1 MPGRKT
7 KLGCPKVAAVID
19 ALHAKEPDGWRKNR
33 LLAVKLAAKGEFT
46 SDEIADLCGVSR
58 THIYKWFKIVREGGL
73 DALLEREKPGPKEG
87 SCRGIAVEVLD
98 ELEKKLK
105 ANDFVTVVHAQRWL
119 EQKDGVKRP
128 YNTVWV
134 WLKKL
139 GGVLLVPRPSHSK
152 KDPAASEAFRNE
164 LGQRLEALKIPAGSK
179 VKIWVMDE
187 ARFGLHTEMR
197 RLWSLKGQR
206 PVVTRQIKYEWD
218 YLYGSLDVVSGQAHF
233 CQFPSINLEWDFEYL
248 SDLTRVDSEAIHI
261 VIRDQ
266 AGFHL
271 RDGDSRL
278 PPRVRI
284 IDLPPY
290 SPELNPC
297 EQLWDIVKDDIG
309 NRVFQTIEEL
319 RDATL
324 PTLKRYW
331 DDAAAVLRLIG
342 REWILIQVNGS
353 KKILVSH

>member
-7 KLGCPKVAAVID
+7 KLGCPEVAAVVD

-58 THIYKWFKIVREGGL
+58 THIYRWFKIAREDGI
-73 DALLEREKPGPKEG
+73 DALLEREKPGPKAG
-87 SCRGIAVEVLD
+87 SCRGIAPEILD

-105 ANDFVTVVHAQRWL
+105 SNEFVTVVQAQRWL
-119 EQKDGVKRP
+119 EQKDGIKRH
-128 YNTVWV
+128 YNTVWL

-164 LGQRLEALKIPAGSK
+164 LGSELEALNIAAGSK

-197 RLWSLKGQR
+197 RLWSIKGQR
-206 PVVTRQIKYEWD
+206 PVVTKQIRYEWD

-233 CQFPSINLEWDFEYL
+233 CQFPSINLEWDYAYL
-248 SDLTRVDSEAIHI
+248 SDLTQVDSEAIHV

-271 RDGDSRL
+271 RDGDPRL

-319 RDATL
+319 RDAIL

-331 DDAAAVLRLIG
+331 DDAEAVLRLIG
-342 REWILIQVNGS
+342 REWILFQVNDS
-353 KKILVSH
+353 RRILISH

>member
-1 MPGRKT
+1 MPSQKM
-7 KLGCPKVAAVID
+7 KLGCPEVAAVID
-19 ALHAKEPDGWRKNR
+19 ARYAKEPDGWRKNR
-33 LLAVKLAAKGEFT
+33 LLAVKLAAKGEST
-46 SDEIADLCGVSR
+46 SAEIADLCGVAR
-58 THIYKWFKIVREGGL
+58 PHLFRWFKAVRDGGL
-73 DALLEREKPGPKEG
+73 DALLQRGKPGPKEG
-87 SCRGIAVEVLD
+87 SCRGIATEVLA

-105 ANDFVTVVHAQRWL
+105 SNEFVTVVHAQRWL
-119 EQKDGVKRP
+119 EQKEGIKRP

-152 KDPAASEAFRNE
+152 KDPAAAEAFRNE
-164 LGQRLEALKIPAGSK
+164 LGGHLEALKIPAGSK

-197 RLWSLKGQR
+197 RLWSIKGQR

-233 CQFPSINLEWDFEYL
+233 CQFPSINLEWDYAYL
-248 SDLTRVDSEAIHI
+248 FDLTNVDTEVIHI

-271 RDGDSRL
+271 RDGDPRL
-278 PPRVRI
+278 PSRVRI

-309 NRVFQTIEEL
+309 NRVFQTIEAL

-324 PTLKRYW
+324 PTLQRYW
-331 DDAAAVLRLIG
+331 NDAAAVLRLIG
-342 REWILIQVNGS
+342 REWMLFQANASQKIQM
-353 KKILVSH
+353 SH

>member
-7 KLGCPKVAAVID
+7 KLGCPELAAVID

-46 SDEIADLCGVSR
+46 SDEIADFCGVSR
-58 THIYKWFKIVREGGL
+58 THIYRWFKIAREGGL
-73 DALLEREKPGPKEG
+73 DALLEREKPGPKVG
-87 SCRGIAVEVLD
+87 SCRGIAAEVLD

-119 EQKDGVKRP
+119 EEKDGVKRS

-134 WLKKL
+134 WLKKF

-197 RLWSLKGQR
+197 RLWSIKGQR

-233 CQFPSINLEWDFEYL
+233 CQFPSINLEWDYEYL
-248 SDLTRVDSEAIHI
+248 SDLTRVHSEAIHV

-297 EQLWDIVKDDIG
+297 EQFWDIVKDDIG

-353 KKILVSH
+353 KKILMSH

>member
-1 MPGRKT
+1 MPGQKL
-7 KLGCPKVAAVID
+7 KLGCPDVAAVID
-19 ALHAKEPDGWRKNR
+19 GLHSKEPDGWRKNR
-33 LLAVKLAAKGEFT
+33 LLAIKLAARGEST
-46 SDEIADLCGVSR
+46 SAEIADLCGVAR
-58 THIYKWFKIVREGGL
+58 GHLFKWIKAVREGGL
-73 DALLEREKPGPKEG
+73 ELLLARDKPGPKEG
-87 SCRGIAVEVLD
+87 SCRGISAEVLA

-105 ANDFVTVVHAQRWL
+105 ANEFVTAVHAQRWL
-119 EQKDGVKRP
+119 EQAHGIKRP
-128 YNTVWV
+128 YNTVWL
-134 WLKKL
+134 WLKKFK
-139 GGVLLVPRPSHSK
+139 GVLLVPRPSHSK
-152 KDPAASEAFRNE
+152 KDPAASVSFREE
-164 LGQRLEALKIPAGSK
+164 LGQRLESLEIPSGSR

-197 RLWSLKGQR
+197 RLWSIKGQR

-233 CQFPSINLEWDFEYL
+233 CQFPSINLEWDHAYL
-248 SDLTRVDSEAIHI
+248 QDLTLTDGDAVH
-261 VIRDQ
+261 VLIRDQ

-271 RDGDSRL
+271 RDGDPRL

-309 NRVFQTIEEL
+309 NRVFETIEAL
-319 RDATL
+319 REAML

-331 DDAAAVLRLIG
+331 DDAGAVTKLIG
-342 REWILIQVNGS
+342 REWMLSQANDSPKTQVS
-353 KKILVSH
+353 L